1 MKKKNFLHGFFY
13 KKNEP
18 QKPKNLKKIL
28 EKSRASDV
36 WAAIF
41 KNPDFS

>member
-1 MKKKNFLHGFFY
+1 MYMFFYKKNIH

-28 EKSRASDV
+28 RKSLASN
-36 WAAIF
+36 A
-41 KNPDFS
+41 